1 MKETLPESSGISGER
16 LRIRYDSSV
25 IPVIDGESILIPT
38 GKITAL
44 IGPNGSGKSTLLK
57 ALARQLVP
65 ENGQVIIDG
74 REIATLSS
82 IQLARKLGILFQ
94 ENLAPNDL
102 SVEELVFRGRHPH
115 RRLFESLTK
124 QDSAAV
130 DEALKLADLTSL
142 RYSQISELSSG
153 QRQLAWIAMAVA
165 QEPRYLF
172 FDEPTTF
179 LDLAHQFDVIDLVL
193 RLNRE
198 LSKTIVLVVHDLNIA
213 ARYADHIFAMKNGQ
227 IISSGTPFE
236 VLTVETL
243 RQVFDV
249 ETRIV
254 KDEDNKIFFCVP
266 IRKTTKDFR

>member
-1 MKETLPESSGISGER
+1 
-16 LRIRYDSSV
+16 
-25 IPVIDGESILIPT
+25 
-38 GKITAL
+38 
-44 IGPNGSGKSTLLK
+44 
-57 ALARQLVP
+57 
-65 ENGQVIIDG
+65 
-74 REIATLSS
+74 
-82 IQLARKLGILFQ
+82 
-94 ENLAPNDL
+94 
-102 SVEELVFRGRHPH
+102 
-115 RRLFESLTK
+115 
-124 QDSAAV
+124 
-130 DEALKLADLTSL
+130 
-142 RYSQISELSSG
+142 
-153 QRQLAWIAMAVA
+153 MAVA